1 MKKLT
6 TLVLALVMIFSIS
19 CACAASDE
27 TATAYFFEYSD
38 AADIATQ
45 FALEGYEVESSMIT
59 YGAAMLKA
67 DICSFFCVM
76 VVGLDNA
83 YYNNCDFG
91 YWYNNEN
98 GLMVLTNSNIT
109 CTFPV
114 SREIYGRLVEET
126 FSETFGDTNI
136 TYSHIDAL
144 DA

>member
-1 MKKLT
+1 MKKIV
-6 TLVLALVMIFSIS
+6 TLVLALVMIFSVS

-91 YWYNNEN
+91 YWYDNEN

-126 FSETFGDTNI
+126 FSETFGDANI